1 MTRMSKFLALGMVAS
16 AAIVAALVL
25 APAGRAAVTEAPE
38 LKLSYSAADIDH
50 ALGAF
55 EAFRNRLDG
64 APRQAET
71 RQTAAV
77 QGDRADC
84 AQFAWPHIPAAC
96 QTAASGRAPRQVRTV
111 SVDVATR

>member
-16 AAIVAALVL
+16 TVIVAALVL
-25 APAGRAAVTEAPE
+25 APAGRAAVTDAPQ
-38 LKLSYSAADIDH
+38 LKLSYSVADVDH

-55 EAFRNRLDG
+55 DAFRNRLDG

-71 RQTAAV
+71 GQTAAI
-77 QGDRADC
+77 QGDRAGC
-84 AQFAWPHIPAAC
+84 AQFAWPHIPPAC
-96 QTAASGRAPRQVRTV
+96 QTAAAGRTLRQVRTV